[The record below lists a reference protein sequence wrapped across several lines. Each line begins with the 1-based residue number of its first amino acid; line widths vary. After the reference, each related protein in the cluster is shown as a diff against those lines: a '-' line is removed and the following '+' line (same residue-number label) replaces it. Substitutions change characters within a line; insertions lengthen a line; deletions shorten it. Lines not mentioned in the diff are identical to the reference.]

1 MKNSFKAK
9 KKFGQNFLVNDDLC
23 KQIINLEKITNLN
36 ILEVGPGN
44 MALTKKI
51 INKKP
56 KKFFAIEI
64 DSDLVKKNKTNFFS
78 NHLIN
83 EDALKINELNL
94 FNKEKFKIISNL
106 PFNISTQLLV
116 KWIKIQN
123 NFHCIESMT
132 LMFQKELA
140 ERIIAKQDTKKYGRI
155 TILTNAFFIVEK
167 KLNVNKKNFSPVPKI
182 DAEVLQFTPHK
193 KNKIKKEEFGKLE
206 RLTSLF
212 FNERRKKNIKKIKK
226 IFTDQKIKEFNLNRY
241 FDMRPE
247 NLSSEFYYYL
257 TKIL

>member
-1 MKNSFKAK
+1 MKDSFKAK
-9 KKFGQNFLVNDDLC
+9 KKFGQNFLINEDLC
-23 KQIINLEKITNLN
+23 KQIIKLEKITNLN
-36 ILEVGPGN
+36 VLEVGPGN

-51 INKKP
+51 INEKP
-56 KKFFAIEI
+56 NKFFAIEI
-64 DSDLVKKNKTNFFS
+64 DQDLVKKNKTNFVS
-78 NHLIN
+78 NHLIH

-123 NFHCIESMT
+123 NYHCIDSMT

-155 TILTNAFFIVEK
+155 TVLTNAFFIVQK
-167 KLNVNKKNFSPVPKI
+167 KLNVNKENFSPIPKI

-247 NLSSEFYYYL
+247 NLSSELYFHL

>member
-1 MKNSFKAK
+1 MPK
-9 KKFGQNFLVNDDLC
+9 KKFGQNFLINDDLSE
-23 KQIINLEKITNLN
+23 QIVKLEKITNQN

-51 INKKP
+51 INNKP
-56 KKFFAIEI
+56 KKFFALEI
-64 DSDLVKKNKTNFFS
+64 DSDLIKKNQNNIAS
-78 NHLIN
+78 NYLIN
-83 EDALKINELNL
+83 VDALKINELNL
-94 FNKEKFKIISNL
+94 FNKETFKIISNL
-106 PFNISTQLLV
+106 PFNISAKLLV
-116 KWIKIQN
+116 KWIIIQN
-123 NFHCIESMT
+123 NYNCIDSMT

-140 ERIIAKQDTKKYGRI
+140 ERITAKHNSKKYGRI
-155 TILTNAFFIVEK
+155 TVLTNAFFIVEK
-167 KLNVNKKNFSPVPKI
+167 KLHVNKKNFNPKPKI

-193 KNKIKKEEFGKLE
+193 KNKIEKEEFSKLE
-206 RLTSLF
+206 KLTSLF

-247 NLSSEFYYYL
+247 NLSSELYFNL

>member
-1 MKNSFKAK
+1 MPK
-9 KKFGQNFLVNDDLC
+9 KKFGQNFLINDDLSE
-23 KQIINLEKITNLN
+23 QIVNLEKITNQN

-44 MALTKKI
+44 MALTKNI
-51 INKKP
+51 INEKP

-64 DSDLVKKNKTNFFS
+64 DTDLIKKNQNNIVTNY
-78 NHLIN
+78 LVN

-94 FNKEKFKIISNL
+94 FNREAFKIISNL
-106 PFNISTQLLV
+106 PFNISAKLLV

-123 NFHCIESMT
+123 NHSCIDSMT

-140 ERIIAKQDTKKYGRI
+140 QRIMAKHNSKQYGRI

-167 KLNVNKKNFSPVPKI
+167 KLQVNKENFYPIPKI

-193 KNKIKKEEFGKLE
+193 KNKIKKDEFIKLE
-206 RLTSLF
+206 KLTSLF
-212 FNERRKKNIKKIKK
+212 FNERRKKNKKKIKK
-226 IFTDQKIKEFNLNRY
+226 IFTDLKIKQFNLDKY
-241 FDMRPE
+241 FNMRPE
-247 NLSSEFYYYL
+247 NLNNELYYYL